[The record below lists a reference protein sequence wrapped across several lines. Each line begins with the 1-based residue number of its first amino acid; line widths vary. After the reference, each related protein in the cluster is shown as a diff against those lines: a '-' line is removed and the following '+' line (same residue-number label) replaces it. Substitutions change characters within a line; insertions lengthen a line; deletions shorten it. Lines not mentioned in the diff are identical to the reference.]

1 MMNDRFSP
9 HNGTTRFIFF
19 SGKGGV
25 GKSTMSCATAVW
37 NAKQGRK
44 TLLVTTDPAPNLSDI
59 FEQEIGHKVT
69 AINSINNLF
78 AIEINPDA
86 ASDEYRERII
96 EPMRALM
103 DEKTIAVIKEQ
114 MNSPCVEEVA
124 AFDKFIEFMDDPK
137 YDVVVFDTAPTGHTI
152 RLLELPSGWSS
163 EISKGGATCVGPSA
177 SLQQSKAKYDKAISY
192 LQDTHRTTFV
202 FVMKPEQLSLN
213 ETLRSVTELSKL
225 NIPTSMVFVNGC
237 LPDEAVTDS
246 FFNNRKKK
254 EQDIIT
260 EAEKVLTAPKFFFPL
275 LDSEIKGAT
284 PLYAVG
290 SYIFDDKKD
299 ALSVLSRKNSV
310 LKPGAVFVK
319 NMLETKGAIEKMI
332 PHNGETKY
340 LFFTGKGGVG
350 KSTFASATALFFSG
364 KGFKTLIVT
373 TDPAAH
379 LEELFGQPV
388 EHEPSLLKGNSNLYL
403 ARIDQKKALIEYKG
417 RILKAVA
424 DKDESTRKSVEE
436 DLNSPC
442 AEEMAAFEKFL
453 NYFDSR
459 EYQIIIFDTAPTGHT
474 LRLLELPKDWKGFID
489 LGTLTTET
497 STETK
502 EKYNGIIDMMKDPEK
517 SIFVFVMYPEYTPMM
532 EAKRAADELRK
543 QVGIHAGFVA
553 VNYILP
559 ADSGNNAFFHNRR
572 NQQVQYLQEIKKTF
586 ELPMIIAPLLENEPR
601 GLLQL
606 NSLAATIY
614 N

>member
-1 MMNDRFSP
+1 MMNNRFMP

-37 NAKQGRK
+37 NAQQGRK

-59 FEQEIGHKVT
+59 FEQEIGHT
-69 AINSINNLF
+69 ITSINSIDNLF
-78 AIEINPDA
+78 AIEISPDA

-103 DEKTIAVIKEQ
+103 DEKTIAVVKEQ

-137 YDVVVFDTAPTGHTI
+137 YDVVVFDTAPTGHTV

-177 SLQQSKAKYDKAISY
+177 SLLQSKARYDKAISY
-192 LQDTHRTTFV
+192 LQDTDRTTFV

-213 ETLRSVTELSKL
+213 ETRRSVAELSKL
-225 NIPTSMVFVNGC
+225 KIPTSMLIVNGC

-246 FFNNRKKK
+246 FFANRKKR
-254 EQDIIT
+254 ENEII
-260 EAEKVLTAPKFFFPL
+260 AKAKKAFDAPKFFFPL
-275 LDSEIKGAT
+275 LDSEIKGAA
-284 PLYAVG
+284 PLFAVG
-290 SYIFDDKKD
+290 SYIFDDNKD
-299 ALSVLSRKNSV
+299 ALSVLSGRSDSPE
-310 LKPGAVFVK
+310 PGKVFVK
-319 NMLETKGAIEKMI
+319 NKREIQGAIEKMI

-350 KSTFASATALFFSG
+350 KSTFASATALLLSA

-388 EHEPSLLKGNSNLYL
+388 EHEPSLLKGNSYLYL
-403 ARIDQKKALIEYKG
+403 ARIDQKKALVEYKN

-497 STETK
+497 SAETK
-502 EKYNGIIDMMKDPEK
+502 EKYNRIIDTMKDPDK

-532 EAKRAADELRK
+532 EAKRAADELQK
-543 QVGIHAGFVA
+543 QVGIHASFVA

-559 ADSGNNAFFHNRR
+559 PNYGNNEFFHNRR
-572 NQQVQYLQEIKKTF
+572 NQQLNYLQEIKKTF
-586 ELPMIIAPLLENEPR
+586 ELPMITAPLLEAEPK
-601 GLLQL
+601 GISQL
-606 NSLAATIY
+606 KTLTNIIY